1 MEEGLLHLILKGA
14 TIQDLTV
21 AGVLGGMLI
30 YQMYLNQKKLERIE
44 HLSQEIVTLLKVLSE
59 RMK

>member
-1 MEEGLLHLILKGA
+1 MEEGLLHLILKSA
-14 TIQDLTV
+14 TVQDLTV

-30 YQMYLNQKKLERIE
+30 YQTYLNQKKLDKIE
-44 HLSQEIVTLLKVLSE
+44 QIMQENATLLKVLSE

>member
-1 MEEGLLHLILKGA
+1 MEEGLLHLILKSA

-21 AGVLGGMLI
+21 AGILGGMLI
-30 YQMYLNQKKLERIE
+30 YQMYLNQKKLDKIE
-44 HLSQEIVTLLKVLSE
+44 HIMQENATLLKVLCE

>member
-1 MEEGLLHLILKGA
+1 MEEGLLHLILKSA
-14 TIQDLTV
+14 TVQDLTV

-30 YQMYLNQKKLERIE
+30 YQTYLNQKKLDKIE
-44 HLSQEIVTLLKVLSE
+44 QIMQENTTLLKVLSE

>member
-14 TIQDLTV
+14 TIQDFTV

-30 YQMYLNQKKLERIE
+30 YQIYVNQKKLEKIE
-44 HLSQEIVTLLKVLSE
+44 QLSQEMVTLLTILSE
-59 RMK
+59 RVK